1 MGSLAVRSAVLLLLL
16 LALPLALGEYWAF
29 QLGLFFL
36 YAIAALGV
44 ALCWGQAGFLPLGQ
58 ALFVGLAAYLSGAA
72 LIQWG
77 EAWWVFLLLP
87 FAALA
92 AGALAFLL
100 GLIIFRGRSESG
112 PYFAIITLAI
122 SLLAFQVA
130 NSWNEVTGGYN
141 GMKGIPGLPGLE
153 GFSDV
158 YYLAAVALACAVAL
172 CGWLVQAPLGTL
184 WRAIAL
190 NERRVAY
197 FGYDTAMLKAIAFGL
212 SGVLAGIAG
221 ALYAPQ
227 QGLVTPELVGF
238 ALSADLVI
246 WVAVGGRKRV
256 LGPVLGVVLVGILS
270 AELRE
275 RTYYWDLIVAAG
287 FVFVVLYASG
297 GIGALLAPLERLL
310 PGRRKAL
317 EPLRAPAP
325 KAPRTA
331 VTLAIEGVSAA
342 AGEVRILDRLSLAI
356 ARPGI
361 YCLIGPNG
369 AGKTSTFNMLTGELR
384 AQAGEVRL
392 DGDTLSK
399 PTPYRL
405 ARRGVGRK
413 FQIPSV
419 FGELSIDENLRIA
432 LWSGRTSLLDW
443 LRPAPRRWDTP
454 VLAALRGR
462 YPFLD
467 DGARLASALSHG
479 ERQVLELS
487 MALVTEPRLLLLDEP
502 CAGLSGE
509 ETAQVMAVIRWARD
523 TLGLSVVIIEHDMAL
538 VKQLAEHVFVLHQGR
553 LLAEGDVAAI
563 RSDPRVHEV
572 YVGAAE

>member
-1 MGSLAVRSAVLLLLL
+1 MAARSAVLLLVL

-29 QLGLFFL
+29 QLGLYFL

-72 LIQWG
+72 LIHCGQD
-77 EAWWVFLLLP
+77 WWVFLLLP
-87 FAALA
+87 LAALA
-92 AGALAFLL
+92 AGALAFVL
-100 GLIIFRGRSESG
+100 GLAIFRGRSESG

-130 NSWNEVTGGYN
+130 NSWNQVTGGYN
-141 GMKGIPGLPGLE
+141 GMKGIPGLPGVE
-153 GFSDV
+153 GFDGV
-158 YYLAAVALACAVAL
+158 YYLAAAALACAVAL
-172 CGWLVQAPLGTL
+172 CAWLVQAPLGTL

-197 FGYDTAMLKAIAFGL
+197 FGYDTALLKAIAFGV

-256 LGPVLGVVLVGILS
+256 LGPVLGTVLVGILS

-275 RTYYWDLIVAAG
+275 RSYYWDLIVAAL
-287 FVFVVLYASG
+287 FVFVVLVAPG

-310 PGRRKAL
+310 PGRGRTPGL
-317 EPLRAPAP
+317 LPAPAG
-325 KAPRTA
+325 KASRTA
-331 VTLAIEGVSAA
+331 VTLAIDGVSAA
-342 AGEVRILDRLSLAI
+342 AGEVRILDGLSLALG
-356 ARPGI
+356 RPGI

-369 AGKTSTFNMLTGELR
+369 AGKTSTFNMLTGELGV
-384 AQAGEVRL
+384 QAGEVRL
-392 DGDTLSK
+392 DGAALRR
-399 PTPYRL
+399 PTPSRL

-419 FGELSIDENLRIA
+419 FGELSIDDNLRIA
-432 LWSGRTSLLDW
+432 LWSGRSSLLDW
-443 LRPAPRRWDTP
+443 LRPATRRWDTP
-454 VLAALRGR
+454 VLAALRER
-462 YPFLD
+462 YPFLR
-467 DGARLASALSHG
+467 DGARAAAALSHG

-509 ETAQVMAVIRWARD
+509 ETAEVMAVIRWARD
-523 TLGLSVVIIEHDMAL
+523 LLGLSVVIIEHDMAL

-563 RSDPRVHEV
+563 RADPRVREV